1 MNRYPLIS
9 AASLLAAMALSTA
22 CTHAPSAPSTP
33 DSITAAVADTNRPA
47 ADAQRDANRKP
58 AQTVVFAGVHP
69 GEQIGELVPG
79 GGYFTRIFSKAVGP
93 TGHVYAMVP
102 PRPANPSANNPDR
115 SAPIRALA
123 ADANYTNISVVEL
136 TAGKVTAP
144 MPLDLVFTAQNYH
157 DLHNFPGLSVAAF
170 NKSVFDSLKP
180 GGLFVVLDHSAPA
193 GSGVSDTNT
202 LHRIDVDAVKTEVMA
217 AGFEFVASSDV
228 LANPADPRTANV
240 FDPSIRGKTDQFIL
254 KFRKPK
260 K

>member
-1 MNRYPLIS
+1 
-9 AASLLAAMALSTA
+9 
-22 CTHAPSAPSTP
+22 
-33 DSITAAVADTNRPA
+33 
-47 ADAQRDANRKP
+47 
-58 AQTVVFAGVHP
+58 
-69 GEQIGELVPG
+69 
-79 GGYFTRIFSKAVGP
+79 
-93 TGHVYAMVP
+93 
-102 PRPANPSANNPDR
+102 
-115 SAPIRALA
+115 
-123 ADANYTNISVVEL
+123 
-136 TAGKVTAP
+136 
-144 MPLDLVFTAQNYH
+144 VFTAQNYH